1 MWDLG
6 VQSQQNQIKLCW
18 HECQGAQVV
27 PLLVEGQERERAIA
41 CADLY
46 PTFCH
51 DLLEDNLKSE
61 SINFMLLCLQVCN
74 AQGCHM

>member
-1 MWDLG
+1 M
-6 VQSQQNQIKLCW
+6 
-18 HECQGAQVV
+18 
-27 PLLVEGQERERAIA
+27 EGQEREGTIA

-61 SINFMLLCLQVCN
+61 SINYMLLCLQMCN
-74 AQGCHM
+74 A